1 MLTGQRRLPRPLL
14 TIAHAVAPTRPS
26 RRFPLEKT
34 RAIGL
39 LSIGVVWL
47 LLGLVAVAG
56 AASSTVT
63 GLVKDALGRPLDGA
77 TVKLETSDGRTARRT
92 STDEQGKFV
101 FAEVPPGTY
110 ALVAE
115 RGGFETATAIG
126 TVTEAEGWSVD
137 LTLAS
142 RQPLDVSVATKRL
155 DDPRIATPPSVGSS
169 TYEITSKA
177 IQTQPGGANN
187 PLTQVLLQAPG
198 VTQDA
203 SSVGGIHVRNQM
215 GNIQYRINGV
225 TLPEGATLFGQ
236 SGGLSPRLA
245 QSVTLLTGAL
255 TAEYGLRTTG
265 IFDIETKN
273 GALEPGGHLGMY
285 GGSQSWIQPSAEY
298 GGTLG
303 RFSYFVTADY
313 LQNSIGI
320 SPATPGGAIHDN
332 TQQGHGFG
340 YFELVLDATSKLS
353 AVVGSFVGNFQIP
366 NSPAGIPAFSVD
378 GVTSFD
384 SIKVNE
390 TQLEQNYFAVFSYRK
405 AEAEWGLQ
413 VAAYAGY
420 GSLSFHPDPLPDLLF
435 NGISQRV
442 SRGSLATGLQVDAR
456 YTLSPSHILRTGGVF
471 SANRT
476 TVQSTSS
483 VLPAVDGVQT
493 SESPFEIF
501 NSTGKTG
508 YIYGVY
514 LQDEWRVLPLLTVN
528 VGVRVDGYDAFR
540 SEWQLSPRVNAVWRP
555 TPTTVVHAGYA
566 RYFTPPRQ
574 EFVSSQTL
582 AKFANTTAA
591 PEVTQNSAPRA
602 ERANYF
608 DVGVTQQVVH
618 GFKVG
623 LAGYYKQADYQLD
636 EGQFGAPVF
645 LTPFNY
651 SSAYTYGVELTAVGT
666 VGGFTGYGNLAAG
679 RQWAKGLASSQALF
693 SAEDFEYIQRHYIV
707 TDHSQL
713 ITASAGL
720 AYLWRTT
727 QASVDM
733 IAGSGLRRSVNHPN
747 DSSNPPYQQLNIGL
761 THGFTLPAFGKLEAR
776 FDVINVLD
784 NNYVLRDGTG
794 VGVFAKQ
801 FGPPRG
807 FFGGIKKIF

>member
-1 MLTGQRRLPRPLL
+1 MTL
-14 TIAHAVAPTRPS
+14 ARPS
-26 RRFPLEKT
+26 RRA
-34 RAIGL
+34 RRGACGAVAR
-39 LSIGVVWL
+39 LSICVAVL
-47 LLGLVAVAG
+47 LLELSAVAC
-56 AASSTVT
+56 AAGGTVS
-63 GLVKDALGRPLDGA
+63 GLVKDALGRPLGGA
-77 TVKLETSDGRTARRT
+77 TVRLETSEGLTARRT
-92 STDEQGKFV
+92 STDDQGRFT
-101 FAEVPPGTY
+101 FSDVPPGTY

-126 TVTEAEGWSVD
+126 IVAEAEGWSVD
-137 LTLAS
+137 FTLAS

-155 DDPRIATPPSVGSS
+155 EDPRIATPSAVGSS

-265 IFDIETKN
+265 IFDIETKS

-298 GGTLG
+298 GGTVG

-320 SPATPGGAIHDN
+320 SPATPGGAIHDD

-353 AVVGSFVGNFQIP
+353 AIVGSFVGNFQIP
-366 NSPAGIPAFSVD
+366 NSPGGIAAFSVD
-378 GVTSFD
+378 GVSSFD
-384 SIKVNE
+384 STKVNE
-390 TQLEQNYFAVFSYRK
+390 TQLEQNYFAVVSYRK
-405 AEAEWGLQ
+405 AEADWGLQ
-413 VAAYAGY
+413 VATYAGY
-420 GSLSFHPDPLPDLLF
+420 GNLSFHPDPLPDLLF
-435 NGISQRV
+435 NGIAQRV
-442 SRGSLATGLQVDAR
+442 SRGSIATGFQVDAR
-456 YTLSPSHILRTGGVF
+456 YTLSTSHILRAGGLLSV
-471 SANRT
+471 NRT
-476 TVQSTSS
+476 TVQSTSA
-483 VLPAVDGVQT
+483 VLPATNGVQT
-493 SESPFEIF
+493 SDLPFEVF
-501 NSTGKTG
+501 NSTGETG
-508 YIYGVY
+508 YTYGVY

-528 VGVRVDGYDAFR
+528 VGVRIDGYDAFR

-555 TPTTVVHAGYA
+555 TAATVVHAGYA

-574 EFVSSQTL
+574 EFVSSPIL

-608 DVGVTQQVVH
+608 DVGVTQQILP

-623 LAGYYKQADYQLD
+623 LAGYYKQSDYQLD

-651 SSAYTYGVELTAVGT
+651 SSAYTYGVELTAAYAAD
-666 VGGFTGYGNLAAG
+666 GFTGYGNLAAG

-727 QASVDM
+727 QASLDM
-733 IAGSGLRRSVNHPN
+733 IAGSGLRRSVKHPN
-747 DSSNPPYQQLNIGL
+747 DSSNPPYQQLNLGL
-761 THGFTLPAFGKLEAR
+761 THGFTVPVLGKLEAR